1 MAEDLGPG
9 LYQLLVVEV
18 VDLAGVMVVVLH
30 EATSGFP
37 LLLAF

>member
-1 MAEDLGPG
+1 MAEGLGPG
-9 LYQLLVVEV
+9 LCQLQVVEV
-18 VDLAGVMVVVLH
+18 VDLVGIMVVMLH